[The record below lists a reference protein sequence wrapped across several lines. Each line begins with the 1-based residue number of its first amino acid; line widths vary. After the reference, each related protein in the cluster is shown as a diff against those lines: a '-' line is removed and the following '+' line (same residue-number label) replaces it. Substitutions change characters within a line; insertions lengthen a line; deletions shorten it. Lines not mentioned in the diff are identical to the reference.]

1 MEEKQRKHPLHN
13 LYKFPKKPG
22 TPPGTMITPHEN
34 DGEETSIR
42 VFTCLKEKVSEEKNV
57 LPSKIILPKQ
67 KSCTWVDLSG
77 LRNLE
82 FLKIIGETFTLHP
95 LLLEDVTHTN
105 QRPKFDSYGD
115 TLYIAARMFLLG
127 KKKETLS
134 EQISIVIG
142 KNFIVTFQEKKGNT
156 FDAVRERLLGGKSNV
171 HFLQPAYIAYSL
183 LDTIVDHYFILLED
197 IGERIESI
205 EQELVENPTP
215 HTLRSIN
222 HLKQEALVLRRSVW
236 PLRDVLNRFD
246 REESIFVSK
255 ETHVY
260 LRDLY
265 DHAVQV
271 IEAIETYRDVL
282 SGMVDLYLSSVSNK
296 MNAIMKVLTII
307 STIFIPLTFL
317 AGVYGM
323 NFRFMPE
330 LNWKYGYLLVVSI
343 MALAVVGMLR
353 YFKKKGWFT

>member
-1 MEEKQRKHPLHN
+1 MEERPKKRSLHYI
-13 LYKFPKKPG
+13 LKFPKKPG
-22 TPPGTMITPHEN
+22 TAPGTLISPHDN

-42 VFTCLKEKVSEEKNV
+42 VFACKKDKISVEENV
-57 LPSKIILPKQ
+57 TASKLAFTNHKT
-67 KSCTWVDLSG
+67 CTWVDVAG
-77 LRNLE
+77 LRNLKALE
-82 FLKIIGETFTLHP
+82 LIGKTFKLHP

-105 QRPKFDSYGD
+105 QRPKFDVYDG
-115 TLYIAARMFLLG
+115 TLYIAARMFKLSEE
-127 KKKETLS
+127 KEISS

-142 KNFIVTFQEKKGNT
+142 KNFLISFQEKKDGT
-156 FDAVRERLLGGKSNV
+156 FNSVRERLMAGKNPA

-183 LDTIVDHYFILLED
+183 LDTIVDHYFTILED
-197 IGERIESI
+197 IGERIESM
-205 EQELVENPTP
+205 EEELVKRPEPKS
-215 HTLRSIN
+215 LRSIN
-222 HLKQEALVLRRSVW
+222 RLKQESLILRRSIW

-246 REESIFVSK
+246 REESALVSR

-260 LRDLY
+260 IRDLY

-323 NFRFMPE
+323 NFKYMPE
-330 LNWKYGYLLVVSI
+330 IGWHYGYPVV
-343 MALAVVGMLR
+343 LAVMVSAVIFMLL
-353 YFKKKGWFT
+353 YFKRKGWFQ

>member
-1 MEEKQRKHPLHN
+1 MKEKQTKHSIHYS
-13 LYKFPKKPG
+13 YKFPKKPG
-22 TPPGTMITPHEN
+22 TPPGTMIQPHEN

-42 VFTCLKEKVSEEKNV
+42 VFTCLKEKVTEEQNV
-57 LPSKIILPKQ
+57 SPSKIVLPKQ
-67 KSCTWVDLSG
+67 KTCAWVDLSG
-77 LRNLE
+77 LQNLE
-82 FLKIIGETFTLHP
+82 ALQIIGKTFKLHP

-105 QRPKFDSYGD
+105 QRPKFDAYDD

-127 KKKETLS
+127 KEKETLS

-142 KNFIVTFQEKKGNT
+142 KNFLITFQEKKGNT
-156 FDAVRERLLGGKSNV
+156 FNSVRERLLAGKSSL
-171 HFLQPAYIAYSL
+171 HFSQPAYVAYSL

-205 EQELVENPTP
+205 EQELIENPMP
-215 HTLRSIN
+215 RTLRSIN
-222 HLKQEALVLRRSVW
+222 RLKQEALVLRRSVW

-246 REESIFVSK
+246 REESVFVSK

-265 DHAVQV
+265 DHAIQV

-323 NFRFMPE
+323 NFKFMPE
-330 LNWKYGYLLVVSI
+330 LSWKFGYPLLLGIMVV
-343 MALAVVGMLR
+343 AVLYMLI
-353 YFKKKGWFT
+353 YFKRKGWFQ